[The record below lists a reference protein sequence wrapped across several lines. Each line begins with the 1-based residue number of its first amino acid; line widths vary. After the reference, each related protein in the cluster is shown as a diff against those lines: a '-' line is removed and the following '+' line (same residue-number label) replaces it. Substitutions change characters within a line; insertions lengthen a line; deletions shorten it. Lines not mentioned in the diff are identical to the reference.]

1 LLELV
6 WATKRLQ
13 ISKHQLDFHEYFTST
28 LPLENPVFTLNGYR
42 YSKVAQIID
51 FDLLFLVAD
60 HKTARVAVLFIRHE
74 PRQNVVVVLDKRA
87 RLRILLLR
95 QIRRRHLAFLSH
107 IVQLKFR
114 CKQSHRLCVFDLHER
129 ERAII
134 IARVLQLTIA
144 CGRWMS

>member
-1 LLELV
+1 M
-6 WATKRLQ
+6 
-13 ISKHQLDFHEYFTST
+13 
-28 LPLENPVFTLNGYR
+28 FTLNGYR
-42 YSKVAQIID
+42 YSEVAQIID

-114 CKQSHRLCVFDLHER
+114 CKQSHRLCVFYLHEG
-129 ERAII
+129 EVSAII
-134 IARVLQLTIA
+134 LELEVQMIVA
-144 CGRWMS
+144 CGRSMFLDNKCLGGTSQCCGMIQTGLGSR